1 MTIENSS
8 IIDAIG
14 TDKATGT
21 VHLSIFAH
29 LPWNRSALLLL
40 EEKTNRYLGFIEA
53 GELIQAYPSAIGL
66 QVVIDTYCKFRPT
79 EEAITFFAKAA
90 AVAREY
96 GAEFHYTHA
105 GNGYA
110 DDSA

>member
-1 MTIENSS
+1 MTIENSLT
-8 IIDAIG
+8 IDAIG
-14 TDKATGT
+14 MDEATGT

-40 EEKTNRYLGFIEA
+40 QEKTNRYLGFIEA
-53 GELIQAYPSAIGL
+53 GELIQAYPSARGL
-66 QVVIDTYCKFRPT
+66 HVVIDTCCKFRPT
-79 EEAITFFAKAA
+79 DEAAAFFEKAA
-90 AVAREY
+90 VVASEY
-96 GAEFHYTHA
+96 GAEFRHTHA